1 MCIKLK
7 LSLLSLRFIFK
18 NPNQGSFLSWEID
31 ISKIEELVHEEFAWK
46 VFLKRTWVFQIPV
59 GKCSLLTLYLQLEK
73 NEEKSV
79 QLSEVCVCWGRWVKR
94 RFQKTFEEVLGL
106 LTWHHFLFITPGQSW
121 NKNYA
126 LKIQM
131 CVELSRCSN
140 ISPCKQYSK
149 WVLTFLVVLAKLIL
163 TIGALND
170 HRTKSPY
177 SVLPRKIYSIFFSY
191 CSLVVRAEKEFS
203 LCLPGTGDW
212 EPASNWRQADVFHE
226 RTPRKW
232 IPIPS
237 FVRETWV
244 MHEGR
249 GAEWGKRWGEQGCC
263 PWNWLWLEGQGWRRM
278 NWQYVPLPF
287 LFPLTCSP
295 LDCRWHEL
303 GSWGWTRKEV

>member
-1 MCIKLK
+1 
-7 LSLLSLRFIFK
+7 
-18 NPNQGSFLSWEID
+18 
-31 ISKIEELVHEEFAWK
+31 
-46 VFLKRTWVFQIPV
+46 
-59 GKCSLLTLYLQLEK
+59 
-73 NEEKSV
+73 
-79 QLSEVCVCWGRWVKR
+79 
-94 RFQKTFEEVLGL
+94 
-106 LTWHHFLFITPGQSW
+106 
-121 NKNYA
+121 
-126 LKIQM
+126 M

-244 MHEGR
+244 MHEGW

-263 PWNWLWLEGQGWRRM
+263 PWNWLWLEGQGCEGGWTGSMSPCLSCFHSRVLLWIVAGM
-278 NWQYVPLPF
+278 NWEVEDGPGRKFKVCGTQPKKQQFQGKYSHVSSISRSHV
-287 LFPLTCSP
+287 CK
-295 LDCRWHEL
+295 L
-303 GSWGWTRKEV
+303 GSGYTSYFQKCLTQYIWEI